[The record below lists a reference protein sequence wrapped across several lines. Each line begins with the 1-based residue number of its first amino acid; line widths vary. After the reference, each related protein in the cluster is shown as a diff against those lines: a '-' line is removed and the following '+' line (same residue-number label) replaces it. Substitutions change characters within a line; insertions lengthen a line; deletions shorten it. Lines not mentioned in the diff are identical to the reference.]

1 MRKGHRLIILP
12 PYQGLGL
19 GVLLSSWVG
28 QYYLDQGMRFRSS
41 TTHPSLVH
49 QRSKS
54 PLWEFVYKKEN
65 KMDYDPTT
73 IKGRMSAG
81 HRTTYTYEFVG
92 TK

>member
-12 PYQGLGL
+12 QFQGFGL

-28 QYYLDQGMRFRSS
+28 QHYLDQGMRFRSS

-49 QRSKS
+49 QRMKS
-54 PLWEFVYKKEN
+54 PLWRFEYKTDNKEA
-65 KMDYDPTT
+65 YDPTT
-73 IKGRMSAG
+73 IAGRMSAG
-81 HRTTYTYEFVG
+81 FRTTYTFEFVG